1 MEAKKRKLIKLV
13 MELGSFIA
21 NCDGEYD
28 VRESEFI
35 DKYINEMSKQ
45 EIPLDDLLQIKR
57 SLCTSI
63 DIDYLVDETKKMLE
77 AVEYEEKKPLLKT
90 LSYFINGVI
99 EADGVIHPNET
110 KYYMEWKQ
118 RLGLDDDIDI
128 SEYLA

>member
-1 MEAKKRKLIKLV
+1 MISEH
-13 MELGSFIA
+13 
-21 NCDGEYD
+21 NCDGKYD

-45 EIPLDDLLQIKR
+45 EIPLDDLLQFKR

-99 EADGVIHPNET
+99 EADGVIHPN
-110 KYYMEWKQ
+110 
-118 RLGLDDDIDI
+118 
-128 SEYLA
+128 